1 MEEGEER
8 EYEEEVGEIDKYP
21 TPKLSSIL
29 EDTTKVLTQAEAGEC
44 LHTLGKCDSGLG
56 YAYLGLNASN
66 KGLTDIRIIPT
77 FKYVLYVDV
86 SGNRLTT
93 EALRVL
99 SSMKYLLMLQAD
111 RNHVSSAELDPMPYL
126 QVNHETL
133 LTIFIIFTF
142 IFLFMTLCKKFRKVL
157 KLDKDREYYLSILLI

>member
-1 MEEGEER
+1 MEEQ
-8 EYEEEVGEIDKYP
+8 EEEGEIDKYP
-21 TPKLSSIL
+21 TPKFSSIF
-29 EDTTKVLTQAEAGEC
+29 EDTTRVLTQAEAGEC

-56 YAYLGLNASN
+56 YSYLGLNASN
-66 KGLTDIRIIPT
+66 KGLTDITIIPT

-111 RNHVSSAELDPMPYL
+111 RNQVTSAELDPMPYL
-126 QVNHETL
+126 QVN
-133 LTIFIIFTF
+133 
-142 IFLFMTLCKKFRKVL
+142 
-157 KLDKDREYYLSILLI
+157 

>member
-1 MEEGEER
+1 MEER
-8 EYEEEVGEIDKYP
+8 EDRGYEEVAGEIDKYSSP
-21 TPKLSSIL
+21 RPSSIF
-29 EDTTKVLTQAEAGEC
+29 EDTTRALTQAEAGEC

-66 KGLTDIRIIPT
+66 KGLTDITIVPT
-77 FKYVLYVDV
+77 FKYVLFVNV

-111 RNHVSSAELDPMPYL
+111 RNQVSSAELDPMPYL
-126 QVNHETL
+126 QVN
-133 LTIFIIFTF
+133 
-142 IFLFMTLCKKFRKVL
+142 
-157 KLDKDREYYLSILLI
+157 YWLS